1 MLNPQLQPYSILQ
14 RKEVPD
20 SFLIEQA
27 LAGDQCAFEF
37 LVNRYHQP
45 LMSYIRGFLK
55 DNDQIYDV
63 LQHVYLQFYLSLPI
77 LLRNVSLKAWLF
89 QVARNRCLDE
99 LRKRRR
105 RAEVP
110 FSTLEREDGEEG
122 LSPLEAIPDPEP
134 LPEEMTERGELND
147 SLHVAIVSLPP
158 KIRSIVHLRCFKQ
171 LSFAEIGRTLNMPE
185 TTVKTTFYRSLP
197 RLRKALACNLHPFR
211 REPHYKERKR
221 SSGTRLHF
229 P

>member
-1 MLNPQLQPYSILQ
+1 MLRRQQQPYSSLQ

-20 SFLIEQA
+20 GVLVEQA
-27 LAGDQCAFEF
+27 LAGDQYAFET
-37 LVNRYHQP
+37 LVNRYHHQ
-45 LMSYIRGFLK
+45 LVNHIRSLLK
-55 DNDQIYDV
+55 DNDQSYDI
-63 LQHVYLQFYLSLPI
+63 LQHVYLQLYLSLPI
-77 LLRNVSLKAWLF
+77 LLKNVSLKAWLF

-134 LPEEMTERGELND
+134 LPEEMTERSELHG
-147 SLHVAIVSLPP
+147 SLHAAIVSLPP
-158 KIRSIVHLRCFKQ
+158 KFRSIMHLRCFRQ
-171 LSFAEIGRTLNMPE
+171 LTFAEIGRILKMPE

-197 RLRKALACNLHPFR
+197 RLRRALAGNV
-211 REPHYKERKR
+211 
-221 SSGTRLHF
+221 HF
-229 P
+229 ASVS